1 MNFMKTHL
9 TIALL
14 SLLAAACAAPT
25 GEANDNQLVVTEAQN
40 GHALKAAAGQ
50 DVIVSLT
57 DHGDGGYQWVLV
69 SAGGLGDG
77 TQSHVT
83 GSNQAGD
90 FGTDEFTFTTAGLP
104 EGSYT
109 IKLVDERSWD
119 HSTDVPFSV
128 TVNVAQ

>member
-1 MNFMKTHL
+1 MISTKSHL

-25 GEANDNQLVVTEAQN
+25 GEANENQLVVTEAQN
-40 GHALKAAAGQ
+40 GQALKAAAGQ
-50 DVIVSLT
+50 DVLVSLT

-69 SAGGLGDG
+69 SAGGLGG
-77 TQSHVT
+77 GAQSHVT

-109 IKLVDERSWD
+109 IKLVDERSWN
-119 HSTDVPFSV
+119 HSTDAPFSV